1 MNFDIAIIGA
11 GSAGLSVAAA
21 AAQFGEKVVLFEK
34 GEMGGDCLNTGCVPS
49 KALLAAAKQ
58 AHAHRSSAR
67 FGVAAHEPEV
77 NFAAVMAHVESVI
90 ATIEPHDSQARFE
103 GLGVTVVRAAARFTG
118 ATSLEANGETY
129 HARRV
134 VIATG
139 SRAGVPP
146 IPGIKDV
153 TFFTNETIFQ
163 NRTLPSHLIVIGGGP
178 IGMEMAQAHRRLGS
192 QVTVLE
198 AFQPLA
204 KDDPELTA
212 VVLQALAD
220 ESIAVHAQAE
230 ITQIAKTE
238 RGVRIEMKGGP
249 AVEGTHLLVAA
260 GRVPNLEGLN
270 LEAGGIA
277 FTKRGITVDGSLRST
292 TNRKVYAAGDIA
304 GGLQFTHVA
313 GYQAGLVIRN
323 LLFRLP
329 VKNRTDIIPWVTYTD
344 PELAH
349 VGLTEGEARN
359 THGDAVKVLRWSMK
373 DNDRALAEGKGKG
386 LIKIITGKRGVI
398 LGASIVGPQAG
409 DMIAMWALAVTQKTK
424 ISAIA
429 NMVLPYPTLA
439 EAGKRAAVTYYAG
452 LAQKPLTRRIVGLL
466 KAFG

>member
-1 MNFDIAIIGA
+1 MIFDIAVIGA

-49 KALLAAAKQ
+49 KAMLAAAKHAQ
-58 AHAHRSSAR
+58 AHRASAK
-67 FGVAAHEPEV
+67 FGIAVHEPAV
-77 NFAAVMAHVESVI
+77 DFVGVMAHVESVI
-90 ATIEPHDSQARFE
+90 SAIAPHDSQARFE
-103 GLGVTVVRAAARFTG
+103 SLGVHVVRAAAQFTG
-118 ATSLEANGETY
+118 PQSLQANGQTY
-129 HARRV
+129 RARRI

-146 IPGIKDV
+146 ISGIADV
-153 TFFTNETIFQ
+153 PFFTNETIFR
-163 NRTLPSHLIVIGGGP
+163 NRELPRHLIVIGGGP
-178 IGMEMAQAHRRLGS
+178 IGMEMAQAHRRLGA

-204 KDDPELTA
+204 KDDPELAA
-212 VVLQALAD
+212 VVLQALAG
-220 ESIAVHAQAE
+220 EGIKVHAQAA
-230 ITQIAKTE
+230 ILRISKTPN
-238 RGVRIEMKGGP
+238 GICADLKDAPAIEGS
-249 AVEGTHLLVAA
+249 HLLVAA
-260 GRVPNLEGLN
+260 GRVANVEGLN
-270 LEAGGIA
+270 LEAGHVA
-277 FTKRGITVDGSLRST
+277 HTKRGITVDHALRST
-292 TNRKVYAAGDIA
+292 TNRKVYAAGDVA

-349 VGLTEGEARN
+349 VGLGEAEARLL
-359 THGDAVKVLRWSMK
+359 HGDTVKVLTWPFK
-373 DNDRALAEGKGKG
+373 DNDRAQAEGKTSGM
-386 LIKIITGKRGVI
+386 IKIVTGKRGVV

-409 DMIAMWALAVTQKTK
+409 DMIAMWALAVTQGTK

-452 LAQKPLTRRIVGLL
+452 LAQKPLIRTVVGLL
-466 KAFG
+466 KKFG